1 MDRSELDARIARG
14 EDLHT
19 EFKAWPVHRDKL
31 AATLVAFANA
41 EGGLILLG
49 VDDTGLS
56 VGVED
61 SDQVMRFVDT
71 VAFNNCVPPISIEQ
85 EIVDPRSASGQR
97 VIVVS
102 VPRGDMRPY
111 CTQKGN
117 TIYVRT
123 GSGRR
128 PASREE
134 ILRLFQASGSIFY
147 DEKPLP
153 SLDIGDLDLYAFES
167 YLADTGLEG
176 VHPSMEQLL
185 INWRLLSVDGHPT
198 LAGVLLFGR
207 HPQRHLPFAQ
217 INAARIPGTTLAN
230 DPSDRKDLTG
240 RLFDVIDQA
249 ERFMSLHLPVAHR
262 IRGFEPE
269 RYPELPEA
277 ALREAVVNAVAHRD
291 YTIPGPI
298 RLFVFDDRVEI
309 HTPGKPPN
317 TIDEGAMR
325 VGVHVPRNPVIYK
338 RLADLG
344 LVTSVGSGVP
354 RMIELVK
361 QATGRDVE
369 IIIRNFEVAIVIPR
383 VAPDPS
389 SVAVT
394 DI

>member
-1 MDRSELDARIARG
+1 MDPAELDTRIGCG

-19 EFKAWPVHRDKL
+19 EFKEWPIHRDKL

-41 EGGLILLG
+41 EGGVLLLG
-49 VDDTGLS
+49 VDDNGGI

-61 SDQVMRFVDT
+61 ADQVMRFVDA
-71 VAFNNCVPPISIEQ
+71 VAFNNCVPPISVGQEVLAIES
-85 EIVDPRSASGQR
+85 VPVRR
-97 VIVVS
+97 VVVVS

-117 TIYVRT
+117 TIYIRT

-134 ILRLFQASGSIFY
+134 ILRLYQASGSLIY

-153 SLDIGDLDLYAFES
+153 QLTFADLDLDAFEN
-167 YLADTGLEG
+167 YLSETGLEG
-176 VHPSMEQLL
+176 VHPSREQLL
-185 INWRLLSVDGHPT
+185 VNWRLLSADRHPT
-198 LAGVLLFGR
+198 LAGMILFGR

-217 INAARIPGTTLAN
+217 INAARIPGTQLAN

-249 ERFMSLHLPVAHR
+249 ERFLSLHLPVPHR
-262 IRGFEPE
+262 IHGFEPE

-277 ALREAVVNAVAHRD
+277 ALREAIVNAVAHRD
-291 YTIPGPI
+291 YTIPGPV

-309 HTPGKPPN
+309 HAPGKPPN
-317 TIDEGAMR
+317 TVDEGAMR

-344 LVTSVGSGVP
+344 LVTRVGSGIP

-361 QATGRDVE
+361 KATGRDLE
-369 IIIRNFEVAIVIPR
+369 IAIRDFEVTLVIPR
-383 VAPDPS
+383 QRPTPENS
-389 SVAVT
+389 
-394 DI
+394 

>member
-1 MDRSELDARIARG
+1 MDLADLESHIARG

-19 EFKAWPVHRDKL
+19 ELKEWPIHRDRL

-41 EGGLILLG
+41 EGGLLLLG
-49 VDDTGLS
+49 VDDNGRM

-61 SDQVMRFVDT
+61 ADKVMRFVDS
-71 VAFNNCVPPISIEQ
+71 VAFNNCVPPVSVGQ
-85 EIVDPRSASGQR
+85 ETVVVEAATGRR
-97 VIVVS
+97 VVAVS

-134 ILRLFQASGSIFY
+134 ILRLYQASGSIYY

-153 SLDIGDLDLYAFES
+153 ELAVADLDLDAFEN
-167 YLADTGLEG
+167 YLAETGLEG
-176 VHPSMEQLL
+176 VHPSREQLL
-185 INWRLLSVDGHPT
+185 VNWRLLSADRHPT
-198 LAGVLLFGR
+198 LAGMVLFGR

-217 INAARIPGTTLAN
+217 INAARIPGTQLAN

-249 ERFMSLHLPVAHR
+249 ERFLSLHLPVAHR

-277 ALREAVVNAVAHRD
+277 ALREAIVNAVAHRD
-291 YTIPGPI
+291 YTISGPV
-298 RLFVFDDRVEI
+298 RLFIFDDRVEI
-309 HTPGKPPN
+309 HTPGRPPN
-317 TIDEGAMR
+317 TVDEGAMR

-344 LVTSVGSGVP
+344 LVTRVGSGIP

-361 QATGRDVE
+361 QATGRELE
-369 IIIRNFEVAIVIPR
+369 IVIRDFEVTIVIPR
-383 VAPDPS
+383 RGAVPS
-389 SVAVT
+389 
-394 DI
+394 